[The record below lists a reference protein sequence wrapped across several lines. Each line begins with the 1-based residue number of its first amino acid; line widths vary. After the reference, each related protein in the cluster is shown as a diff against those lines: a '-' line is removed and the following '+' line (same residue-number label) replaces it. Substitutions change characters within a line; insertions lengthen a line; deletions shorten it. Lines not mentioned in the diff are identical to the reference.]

1 MNINEC
7 KLKLKDVSREGYVTS
22 LRKGNTGIGYTLE
35 TLLGIE
41 ENNDSGADIDG
52 SIELKAKRKFSRAKT
67 TNFTQSP
74 IWKRPIR
81 SVVKEYG
88 WPDKDNPE
96 RINLYT
102 SLKYRNKSPQGLFV
116 DIEDDNL
123 FIKGKSGEKLAE
135 LPLEVL
141 RFRYRKKFPNL
152 ILVLADRKKEKN
164 KPERFHYNEA
174 YYCTNIIS
182 EQIVKLLKN
191 GKMIV
196 DIRIWM
202 DKNTGKLR
210 DRGMAFRLSSK
221 YTMELFE
228 NVECVLPPEVK
239 NENS

>member
-1 MNINEC
+1 MIINEYKQ
-7 KLKLKDVSREGYVTS
+7 KLVDIRDRGYVTS
-22 LRKGNTGIGYTLE
+22 LRKGNTGVGYTLE

-52 SIELKAKRKFSRAKT
+52 SIELKAKRKNSSART
-67 TNFTQSP
+67 TSFTQSP
-74 IWKRPIR
+74 IWYQTRQAI
-81 SVVKEYG
+81 VKEYG
-88 WPDKDNPE
+88 WPDTDNPE
-96 RINLYT
+96 RINFYP
-102 SLKYRNKSPQGLFV
+102 SLKYRNESPQGLFLDV
-116 DIEDDNL
+116 EDNHL

-141 RFRYRKKFPNL
+141 RFRYRQKFPNL
-152 ILVLADRKKEKN
+152 MLVLADRKKEKN

-174 YYCTNIIS
+174 YNCTNIIS

-191 GKMIV
+191 GKMAV
-196 DIRIWM
+196 EPRIWM

-228 NVECVLPPEVK
+228 NVECIMHPEA
-239 NENS
+239 E